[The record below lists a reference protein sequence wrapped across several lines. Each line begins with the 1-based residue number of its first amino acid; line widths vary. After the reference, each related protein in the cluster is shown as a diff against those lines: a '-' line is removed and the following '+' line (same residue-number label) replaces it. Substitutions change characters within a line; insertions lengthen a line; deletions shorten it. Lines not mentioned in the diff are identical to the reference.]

1 MMEDTMN
8 FDGKFAVITGSSNGI
23 GAEAAKKITS
33 LGGRVTIN
41 YSKSKELAEEVAHE
55 CSSVGITPLLIK
67 ADVATDDGCKYLIDS
82 AMKEFKSLNILINN
96 AGRTKFASHSDLDAL
111 NRVDF
116 ENILGLNLISNY
128 ELVKIARPYLANN
141 NRSSIVNIS
150 SVAGLKGLGSSIAY
164 ASSKGALNSMTLAL
178 SRSLGPDG
186 IRVNAVCPGFVA
198 TDWWKNRLGDD
209 KFKKTIKTY
218 EQTNPLGEA
227 PTAEDIVGSIIF
239 FASDLSNHVTGQLL
253 AVDGGLL
260 NGMPIKLD

>member
-23 GAEAAKKITS
+23 GAETAKKITS

-41 YSKSKELAEEVAHE
+41 YSKSKEVAEEVAHE
-55 CSSVGITPLLIK
+55 CSNVGIPPLLIK

-82 AMKEFKSLNILINN
+82 AVKEFKSLNILINN

-111 NRVDF
+111 NRDDF
-116 ENILGLNLISNY
+116 DNILSLNLISNY
-128 ELVKIARPYLANN
+128 ELVKNARPYLANN
-141 NRSSIVNIS
+141 KKSSIVNIS

-178 SRSLGPDG
+178 SRSLGPEG

-198 TDWWKNRLGDD
+198 TDWWKKRLGDE
-209 KFKKTIKTY
+209 KFKKIIIAY
-218 EQTNPLGEA
+218 EKTNPLGEA
-227 PTAEDIVGSIIF
+227 PAAKDIVGSVIF

-253 AVDGGLL
+253 AVDGGLM
-260 NGMPIKLD
+260 NGMPLKLD